1 MSTEVQSTEVGKK
14 TQQLLQGSLKHVR
27 AAALAAL
34 LVPLAAVAI
43 KPAVATAQGSG
54 GTGGSGPTVPTPC
67 DFITSGGFVNTD
79 SGRDANFGVH
89 GGCKND
95 GFWGHVNYVDHATGL
110 HLDSV
115 EITGYLTD
123 DPTSTVRDICGI
135 AKVNQGPSPQVRFR
149 VRLMDNG
156 EPGNGDMFGIRLEN
170 DYYHVPTRLLN
181 SGLSGGG
188 NIQLHEANPST
199 TGPASSPD
207 EPTMCG
213 GVEAPN

>member
-1 MSTEVQSTEVGKK
+1 MSTEVQSAEVGNK
-14 TQQLLQGSLKHVR
+14 TRQLLQGSLKHVQ

-43 KPAVATAQGSG
+43 RPAVANAQGSG

-67 DFITSGGFVNTD
+67 DFVTSGGFVITD

-89 GGCKND
+89 GGCKHD

-110 HLDSV
+110 HVDSV
-115 EITGYLTD
+115 EITGYLTT
-123 DPTSTVRDICGI
+123 DPPSNVREICGL
-135 AKVNQGPSPQVRFR
+135 ARTNQGSDPQVRFR
-149 VRLMDNG
+149 VRLEDNG
-156 EPGNGDMFGIRLEN
+156 EPGNGDKFGIRLSN
-170 DYYHVPTRLLN
+170 GYVVRSRVLN
-181 SGLSGGG
+181 NGMGGGG

-207 EPTMCG
+207 ETAMCG
-213 GVEAPN
+213 DVGTPD